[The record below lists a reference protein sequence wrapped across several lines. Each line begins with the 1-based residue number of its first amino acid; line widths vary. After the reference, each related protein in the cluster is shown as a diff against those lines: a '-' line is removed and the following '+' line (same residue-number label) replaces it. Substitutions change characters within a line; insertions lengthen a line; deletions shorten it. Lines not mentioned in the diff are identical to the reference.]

1 MTGVQTCA
9 LPICSPI
16 WRQIA
21 VRIKSDVAG
30 GRLAPGEKIAS
41 VRDLAVQAGVNPN
54 TMQRALAQLEQ
65 EGILRTERTSGR
77 YVTEDAAVLD
87 VLRGQLASEVIA
99 ELYRKLRAIG
109 MDDDQIVAAVA
120 AWKDEG

>member
-1 MTGVQTCA
+1 MPVPWDFADG
-9 LPICSPI
+9 LPI

-87 VLRGQLASEVIA
+87 VLRGQLASGIIA
-99 ELYRKLRAIG
+99 DLYRKLRAIG
-109 MDDDQIVAAVA
+109 MDDDQILAAVA

>member
-1 MTGVQTCA
+1 MPVPWDFADG
-9 LPICSPI
+9 LPI

-87 VLRGQLASEVIA
+87 VLRGRLASGIIA
-99 ELYRKLRAIG
+99 DLYRKLRAIG

>member
-1 MTGVQTCA
+1 MPVPWDFAEG
-9 LPICSPI
+9 SPI

-41 VRDLAVQAGVNPN
+41 VRDLAVQAVVNPN

-87 VLRGQLASEVIA
+87 VLRGQLASGIIA
-99 ELYRKLRAIG
+99 DLYRKLRAIG

>member
-1 MTGVQTCA
+1 MPWDFAEG
-9 LPICSPI
+9 SPI

-87 VLRGQLASEVIA
+87 VLRGQLASGIIA
-99 ELYRKLRAIG
+99 DLYRKLRAIG
-109 MDDDQIVAAVA
+109 MDDDQILAAVA

>member
-1 MTGVQTCA
+1 MPWDFADG
-9 LPICSPI
+9 LPI

-77 YVTEDAAVLD
+77 YVTEDAAVLE
-87 VLRGQLASEVIA
+87 VLRGQLASGIIDD
-99 ELYRKLRAIG
+99 LYCKLRAIG

>member
-1 MTGVQTCA
+1 MPVPWDFADG
-9 LPICSPI
+9 LPI

-30 GRLAPGEKIAS
+30 GRLVSGEKIAS

-77 YVTEDAAVLD
+77 YVTEDAAVLE
-87 VLRGQLASEVIA
+87 VLRGQLASGIIA
-99 ELYRKLRAIG
+99 DLYCKLRAIG

>member
-1 MTGVQTCA
+1 MPVPWDFAEG
-9 LPICSPI
+9 SPI

-77 YVTEDAAVLD
+77 YVTEDAAVLE
-87 VLRGQLASEVIA
+87 VLRGQLASGIIA
-99 ELYRKLRAIG
+99 DLYCKLRAIG

>member
-1 MTGVQTCA
+1 MPVPWDFAEG
-9 LPICSPI
+9 SPI

-87 VLRGQLASEVIA
+87 VLRGQLASGIIA
-99 ELYRKLRAIG
+99 DLYRKLRAIG
-109 MDDDQIVAAVA
+109 MDDDQILAAVA

>member
-1 MTGVQTCA
+1 MPVPWDFADG
-9 LPICSPI
+9 LPI

-77 YVTEDAAVLD
+77 YVTEDAAVLE
-87 VLRGQLASEVIA
+87 VLRGQLASGIIA
-99 ELYRKLRAIG
+99 DLYCKLRAIG

>member
-1 MTGVQTCA
+1 MPVPWDFAEG
-9 LPICSPI
+9 SPI

-77 YVTEDAAVLD
+77 YVTEDAAVLE
-87 VLRGQLASEVIA
+87 VLRGQLASGIIA
-99 ELYRKLRAIG
+99 DLYRKLRAIG

>member
-1 MTGVQTCA
+1 MPVPWDFAEG
-9 LPICSPI
+9 SPI

-30 GRLAPGEKIAS
+30 GRLAPGEKSAS

-77 YVTEDAAVLD
+77 YVTEDAAVLE
-87 VLRGQLASEVIA
+87 VLRGQLASGIIA
-99 ELYRKLRAIG
+99 DLYCKLRAIG

>member
-1 MTGVQTCA
+1 MSWDFADG
-9 LPICSPI
+9 SPI

-21 VRIKSDVAG
+21 ARIKSDVAG
-30 GRLAPGEKIAS
+30 GRLAPGDKIAS

-65 EGILRTERTSGR
+65 EGILHTERTSGR

-87 VLRGQLASEVIA
+87 ALRGQLASGIIA
-99 ELYRKLRAIG
+99 DLYRRLRAIG

>member
-1 MTGVQTCA
+1 MPVPWDFADG
-9 LPICSPI
+9 LPI

-87 VLRGQLASEVIA
+87 VLRGQLASGIIA
-99 ELYRKLRAIG
+99 DLYRKLRAIG

>member
-1 MTGVQTCA
+1 MPVPWDFADG
-9 LPICSPI
+9 LPI

-87 VLRGQLASEVIA
+87 VLRGQLASGIIA
-99 ELYRKLRAIG
+99 DLYCKLRAIG

>member
-1 MTGVQTCA
+1 MPVPWDFAEG
-9 LPICSPI
+9 SPI

-77 YVTEDAAVLD
+77 YVTEDAAVLE
-87 VLRGQLASEVIA
+87 VLRGQLASGIIA
-99 ELYRKLRAIG
+99 DLYRKLRAIG
-109 MDDDQIVAAVA
+109 MDDDQILAAVA

>member
-1 MTGVQTCA
+1 MPVPWDFAEG
-9 LPICSPI
+9 SPI

-77 YVTEDAAVLD
+77 YVTEDAAVLE
-87 VLRGQLASEVIA
+87 VLRGQLASGIIA
-99 ELYRKLRAIG
+99 DLYCKLRAIG
-109 MDDDQIVAAVA
+109 MDDDQIAAAVA

>member
-1 MTGVQTCA
+1 MPVPWDFADG
-9 LPICSPI
+9 LPI

-77 YVTEDAAVLD
+77 YVTEDAAVLE
-87 VLRGQLASEVIA
+87 VLRGQLASGIIA
-99 ELYRKLRAIG
+99 DLYRKLRAIG
-109 MDDDQIVAAVA
+109 MDDDQILAAVA

>member
-1 MTGVQTCA
+1 MPVPWDFAEG
-9 LPICSPI
+9 SPI

-87 VLRGQLASEVIA
+87 VLRGQLASGVIA
-99 ELYRKLRAIG
+99 DLYRKLRAIG

>member
-1 MTGVQTCA
+1 MPVPWDFADG
-9 LPICSPI
+9 LPI

-30 GRLAPGEKIAS
+30 GRLVPGEKIAS

-77 YVTEDAAVLD
+77 YVTEDAAVLE
-87 VLRGQLASEVIA
+87 VLRGQLASGIIA
-99 ELYRKLRAIG
+99 DLYRKLRAIG

>member
-1 MTGVQTCA
+1 MPWDFADG
-9 LPICSPI
+9 SPI

-77 YVTEDAAVLD
+77 YVTEDAGVLEG
-87 VLRGQLASEVIA
+87 LRGQLASEVIA
-99 ELYRKLRAIG
+99 ELYRKLRALG
-109 MDDDQIVAAVA
+109 MDDDQIMAAVA
-120 AWKDEG
+120 AWKDGN

>member
-1 MTGVQTCA
+1 MPVPWDFAEG
-9 LPICSPI
+9 SPI

-87 VLRGQLASEVIA
+87 VLRGQLASGIIA
-99 ELYRKLRAIG
+99 DLYRKLRAIG

>member
-1 MTGVQTCA
+1 MPVPWDFTDG
-9 LPICSPI
+9 LPI
-16 WRQIA
+16 WRQIV

-65 EGILRTERTSGR
+65 EGILHTERTSGR

-87 VLRGQLASEVIA
+87 VLRGQLASGIIA
-99 ELYRKLRAIG
+99 DLYRKLRAIG

-120 AWKDEG
+120 ARKDEG